1 MIKHLIMFLVSV
13 FLMSETEA
21 ARIKDIANVRGVRS
35 NQLVGYGLVVGLN
48 GTGDGSLKYTQKS
61 VRRMLLKLGVDLEG
75 VEEFESKNVAAVIL
89 TAELPAF
96 AKSGNRLDVVVNAVG
111 SAKSLKGGT
120 LVQSPLR
127 AADQKVY
134 AVAQGAVVIGS
145 DGKAKIET
153 VGRVPNGALIERD
166 LGDDFTKRKLYRLTL
181 NNPDFTTSAR
191 IVKSI
196 NLELGGKYATAL
208 DASTIDIVAPPNY
221 EDKGVELL
229 ATVERIQVSPDIK
242 AKVVINEKTGTVVMG
257 DAVQISPVAISHGDL
272 VIKVKPT
279 KSMSKKKS
287 RGLASL
293 QRLNKDKEK
302 LDFEDNKVFYLDQ
315 GSNVGDVVKAMNK
328 LGVSPQDLIAI
339 LQNIKAAGALQGNL
353 EIL

>member
-1 MIKHLIMFLVSV
+1 MKSMFVILISLLFMAESN
-13 FLMSETEA
+13 A
-21 ARIKDIANVRGVRS
+21 ARIKDISNIRGVRS
-35 NQLVGYGLVVGLN
+35 NQLVGYGLIVGLN

-61 VRRMLLKLGVDLEG
+61 VRRMLSKLGVDLTG
-75 VEEFESKNVAAVIL
+75 VEEFESKNVAAVII
-89 TAELPAF
+89 TAELPPF
-96 AKSGNRLDVVVNAVG
+96 AKSGNKIDVVVNAIG

-134 AVAQGAVVIGS
+134 AVAQGSVIIGGGS
-145 DGKAKIET
+145 KATIET

-166 LGDDFTKRKLYRLTL
+166 LGNDFTKRKLFRLTL

-208 DASTIDIVAPPNY
+208 DASTIDIVSPPNY
-221 EDKGVELL
+221 ADKGVELL
-229 ATVERIQVSPDIK
+229 AGIERINVAPDTK
-242 AKVVINEKTGTVVMG
+242 AKVIINEKTGTVVMG
-257 DAVQISPVAISHGDL
+257 DAVEISPVAISHGEL
-272 VIKVKPT
+272 TIKVKPPEPL
-279 KSMSKKKS
+279 KQS

-302 LDFEDNKVFYLDQ
+302 VQLEDNKVFYLDQ
-315 GSNVGDVVKAMNK
+315 GSNVGDVVKRMNK
-328 LGVSPQDLIAI
+328 LGVTPQDLISI
-339 LQNIKAAGALQGNL
+339 LQNIKAAGALQGDL